1 MPGLLFS
8 SSLTGAFGLLG
19 ARVTFVSTAAGTHDP
34 ATATFT
40 GGAETRVSGVAI
52 RGAGNPKLYKAM
64 GLVESEAPTLNFIP
78 DVVGAATV
86 LGAVV
91 VWEGQTFRVRAV
103 DAGEPCH
110 SIMVSR

>member
-19 ARVTFVSTAAGTHDP
+19 APVTFVSTAEGAHDP
-34 ATATFT
+34 ATATFA
-40 GGAETRVSGVAI
+40 GGSATSVSGMAI
-52 RGAGNPKLYKAM
+52 KGKGNPKTYKSL

-78 DVVGAATV
+78 NVVGEVTV

-91 VWEGQTFRVRAV
+91 VWESVSFRVRSV

-110 SIMVSR
+110 IIVVSR